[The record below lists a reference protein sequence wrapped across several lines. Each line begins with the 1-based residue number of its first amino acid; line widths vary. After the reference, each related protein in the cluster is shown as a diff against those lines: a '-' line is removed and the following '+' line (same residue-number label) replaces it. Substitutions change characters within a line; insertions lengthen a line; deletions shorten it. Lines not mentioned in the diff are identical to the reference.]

1 MLIDLL
7 ILVGLTVSCYI
18 NWKTWERSEG
28 LEEVVAQMLLDLGE
42 KGILKVEVTDED
54 D

>member
-7 ILVGLTVSCYI
+7 ILVGLAVSCYL
-18 NWKTWERSEG
+18 NWQAIMRVEE
-28 LEEVVAQMLLDLGE
+28 LEQVVAQMLLDLGE
-42 KGILKVEVTDED
+42 KGILKVEVTEGD